1 MRNYKA
7 TIKLCFKKPCSRH
20 DREAVSP
27 GGGELEKAWPLLNEM
42 AKAGK
47 NGSSNCIHNPAL
59 INQQKW

>member
-7 TIKLCFKKPCSRH
+7 TLSNYVSRNLAH
-20 DREAVSP
+20 DREAVGP